1 MQGLG
6 AACAFVIQ
14 AGSVFLGAVHCDIFS
29 YSQHIDMWS
38 WTCKWLSSQIKIKIL
53 LILLILIIIL
63 IPGYYSAIFPP
74 ISDSGSRC
82 LDAFAHLSFPAG
94 VRGLRGRAPQPK
106 SLEAALGLGA
116 VRKSIFHQPD
126 FFYWHS
132 SCTRVLRGLAA
143 TTIIISSIILILILL
158 FLLLL
163 IIIIVVIVVI
173 TIVTNKTGTGDG
185 WRTASFGGSS
195 CQRTYRRRY
204 QDHIVSWDHHHSRR
218 SCFPHL
224 NLLGKQKSLAFLVAV
239 SGDTWNC
246 LSEMERI
253 NSGDPDGSPSI
264 KKSPKQRGIL
274 QNPSVNI

>member
-1 MQGLG
+1 M
-6 AACAFVIQ
+6 A
-14 AGSVFLGAVHCDIFS
+14 IFS
-29 YSQHIDMWS
+29 DQDQDPPHPHHQPPHPHHHPPHSHHHPHPW
-38 WTCKWLSSQIKIKIL
+38 IL
-53 LILLILIIIL
+53 LCHLSTHLWLRL
-63 IPGYYSAIFPP
+63 SV
-74 ISDSGSRC
+74 SRC
-82 LDAFAHLSFPAG
+82 LCPSELPCWRPRPTGPRTSTKITGSSTWSWFTL
-94 VRGLRGRAPQPK
+94 
-106 SLEAALGLGA
+106 A
-116 VRKSIFHQPD
+116 VRKSIFHQPEFILFD
-126 FFYWHS
+126 WHS
-132 SCTRVLRGLAA
+132 SCTRVLRGREAT

-158 FLLLL
+158 FLLLII
-163 IIIIVVIVVI
+163 IIIIVVAVI

-224 NLLGKQKSLAFLVAV
+224 NLLGKQKSLAFLEAV

-274 QNPSVNI
+274 QDLSVNI